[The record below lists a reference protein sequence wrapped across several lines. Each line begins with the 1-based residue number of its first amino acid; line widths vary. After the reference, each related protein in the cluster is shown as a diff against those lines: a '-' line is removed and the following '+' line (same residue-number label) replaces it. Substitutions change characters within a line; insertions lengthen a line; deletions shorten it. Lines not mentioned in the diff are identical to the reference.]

1 MAKIKVPA
9 QLFRSAQFD
18 RASVDTE
25 NRTVSLSVSSDEPYE
40 RYFGTEILSHKSDS
54 VRLGRLKSAGALLF
68 NHDRDAHIGRVLSAS
83 VDGSKLNVV
92 VKFSKSALGQEKFQD
107 VQDGILGEASIGYEI
122 HKMEEDADEKS
133 FTATDWEPYECSM
146 VTVPADFSVGVG
158 RAMERE
164 KEIEI
169 PDHVDKK
176 RIADANANTKTTT
189 MSEPTVTPEPAKID
203 VVKEREQAVTE
214 FQSRCQKIDE
224 YVGAIKQPKWQEAAR
239 EVASKHK
246 NGKAD
251 FDAFRTE
258 AINAFDPAK
267 HVEVPETK
275 IGMDKKERKA
285 FSVRKLIFEAFS
297 KGQLTG
303 LEKEACEAAREQ
315 LRKAG
320 DTTISDR
327 EGFTL
332 PEDMANTNLAEDH
345 DMGQRAL
352 DRVMDEVRQLKRGL
366 SASTQNAG
374 GYLVGVDL
382 MTGSIIGLLRNKTLV
397 SSMGIVNLD
406 GLVNNV
412 AIPRVTG
419 GGTVYWLPEAGS
431 VTASQQAFGQL
442 TLSPH
447 RLGADTFYTKQ
458 LLNQASLSVEAF
470 VRDDLVRQSAVEL
483 DRVYLNGSGLFGEP
497 QGIIN
502 TPGIGSITFSA
513 AVTWAKLLTIE
524 SDIATANADLGAEAI
539 LTTPAARAKL
549 KATVAFANT
558 ASPLWAADNTV
569 NGYPA
574 MVTMNV
580 PSNKFIQG
588 VWSEFIAARWAGL
601 DVVVDPYS
609 LKKSEQIEVTMHQ
622 YVDCG
627 IRHPLAFEVSTDSAA
642 Q

>member
-1 MAKIKVPA
+1 MRALTSCNARMAKIKVPA

-92 VKFSKSALGQEKFQD
+92 VKFGKGALASEKFQD

-133 FTATDWEPYECSM
+133 FTATDWEPYECSL

-169 PDHVDKK
+169 PDHVDKT
-176 RIADANANTKTTT
+176 RIADANANNKDNN

-275 IGMDKKERKA
+275 IGMSRKSGNNFQFA
-285 FSVRKLIFEAFS
+285 SSSSSFT
-297 KGQLTG
+297 KGQVDRH

-320 DTTISDR
+320 DTTIDTR

-332 PEDMANTNLAEDH
+332 PEDMANH
-345 DMGQRAL
+345 
-352 DRVMDEVRQLKRGL
+352 
-366 SASTQNAG
+366 
-374 GYLVGVDL
+374 
-382 MTGSIIGLLRNKTLV
+382 
-397 SSMGIVNLD
+397 
-406 GLVNNV
+406 
-412 AIPRVTG
+412 
-419 GGTVYWLPEAGS
+419 
-431 VTASQQAFGQL
+431 
-442 TLSPH
+442 
-447 RLGADTFYTKQ
+447 
-458 LLNQASLSVEAF
+458 
-470 VRDDLVRQSAVEL
+470 
-483 DRVYLNGSGLFGEP
+483 
-497 QGIIN
+497 
-502 TPGIGSITFSA
+502 
-513 AVTWAKLLTIE
+513 
-524 SDIATANADLGAEAI
+524 
-539 LTTPAARAKL
+539 
-549 KATVAFANT
+549 
-558 ASPLWAADNTV
+558 
-569 NGYPA
+569 
-574 MVTMNV
+574 
-580 PSNKFIQG
+580 
-588 VWSEFIAARWAGL
+588 
-601 DVVVDPYS
+601 
-609 LKKSEQIEVTMHQ
+609 
-622 YVDCG
+622 
-627 IRHPLAFEVSTDSAA
+627 
-642 Q
+642 